1 MLGQLTER
9 KWSATIAGRIQS
21 RNHPSQF
28 ACRTSAKKFWTSC
41 DRVAGSQSATF
52 SSTWTLRWL
61 ADPRSPKC
69 EPAGIEITRQRQELK
84 HSCGTPSNHLS
95 QHLLCGRS
103 PCPPCLPRGI
113 CKWMCFPVD
122 SFDGCFASSNPKPA
136 PQFAATHKI
145 LSALP
150 GSYPIST
157 ARPLRSAAIRRYIAV
172 DCSTVAVPFLQSVSF
187 LTV

>member
-1 MLGQLTER
+1 MRAESKAETTHPNLPAEPLRKSFGPPVTESLDR
-9 KWSATIAGRIQS
+9 KAPLFRPTRTSCWWAMPAGR
-21 RNHPSQF
+21 N
-28 ACRTSAKKFWTSC
+28 ANSAAS
-41 DRVAGSQSATF
+41 
-52 SSTWTLRWL
+52 
-61 ADPRSPKC
+61 
-69 EPAGIEITRQRQELK
+69 EISGQRQDLK

-150 GSYPIST
+150 GSPPIST
-157 ARPLRSAAIRRYIAV
+157 ARPLLWGVPGGCSGISSEVEVTRR
-172 DCSTVAVPFLQSVSF
+172 
-187 LTV
+187 